1 MIRENILKAEG
12 LCKSYYG
19 REIVKNVYFQVA
31 RGEVVGL
38 LGPNGAGK
46 TTSFYIVA
54 GLIQADKG
62 KVFLLGRDVTA
73 LPIYHRAASGLGYL
87 PQDRS
92 IFRDLSVEENIRL
105 VLENR
110 KISSHKR
117 VDILQKLMESFGLD
131 NIRHSIGST
140 LSGGECRRVEIARTL
155 ALNPKFVLLDEPF
168 AGIDPLSVCD
178 VQEIVKDLKK
188 KNIGV
193 LITDHNVREM
203 LGVVDRA
210 YIMNEGEILLG
221 GNPQEIV
228 EDSRVRK
235 FYLGESFKI

>member
-1 MIRENILKAEG
+1 MTNNVLEAVK
-12 LCKSYYG
+12 LCKTYSG
-19 REIVKNVYFQVA
+19 REIVKDACFKVC

-46 TTSFYIVA
+46 TTSFYMMA
-54 GLIQADKG
+54 GLIRADAG
-62 KVFLLGRDVTA
+62 KVFLSGRDVTG
-73 LPIYHRAASGLGYL
+73 LPIYDRAAAGLGYL
-87 PQDRS
+87 PQDKS

-110 KISSHKR
+110 RITKSKR
-117 VDILQKLMESFGLD
+117 RGILGELMESFGLKK
-131 NIRHSIGST
+131 IRHSKGAA

-155 ALNPKFVLLDEPF
+155 ALKPKFVLLDEPF

-178 VQEIVKDLKK
+178 VQEIVRSLKK
-188 KNIGV
+188 KNIGI

-210 YIMNEGEILLG
+210 YIMNEGEVLLDG
-221 GNPQEIV
+221 TPEEVV
-228 EDSRVRK
+228 EDDRVKK
-235 FYLGESFKI
+235 FYLGEYFKI

>member
-1 MIRENILKAEG
+1 M
-12 LCKSYYG
+12 
-19 REIVKNVYFQVA
+19 
-31 RGEVVGL
+31 GL

-46 TTSFYIVA
+46 TTSFYIMA
-54 GLIQADKG
+54 GLIRADRG
-62 KVFLLGRDVTA
+62 QVFISGRDVTA

-87 PQDRS
+87 PQDKS
-92 IFRDLSVEENIRL
+92 IFRDLSVEENIRV

-110 KISSHKR
+110 KISWRKR
-117 VDILQKLMESFGLD
+117 QDVLGQLLDSFGLD
-131 NIRHSIGST
+131 KIRHNTGSS
-140 LSGGECRRVEIARTL
+140 LSGGECRRVEMARTL
-155 ALNPKFVLLDEPF
+155 ALNPKFILLDEPF

-188 KNIGV
+188 QHIGI

-210 YIMNEGEILLG
+210 YIMNEGEILLSG
-221 GNPQEIV
+221 APREIV

-235 FYLGESFKI
+235 FYLGDSFKV